1 MAGANREEIFDVSAE
16 QYYRAVTDFENYPE
30 LLPEVSSIEILEK
43 SDTTTLVQ
51 YSVQIVKQI
60 SYTLKMTHTFPTQ
73 VEWHLDSGSLFK
85 ANNGSWTIEPLG
97 DNQCKVTYDLD
108 IALKVFAPKTI
119 TKKLVAVN
127 LPRMMKTFYEHAKTL

>member
-16 QYYRAVTDFENYPE
+16 QYYKAVTDFENYPE

-43 SDTTTLVQ
+43 SDTSTLVQ

-60 SYTLKMTHTFPTQ
+60 SYTLKMTHTFPTE
-73 VEWHLDSGSLFK
+73 VKWHLDSGSLFK

>member
-16 QYYRAVTDFENYPE
+16 QYYKAVTDFENYPE
-30 LLPEVSSIEILEK
+30 LLPEVSAIEILEK

>member
-16 QYYRAVTDFENYPE
+16 QYYRAVTGFENYPE

>member
-16 QYYRAVTDFENYPE
+16 QYYKAITDFENYPD

-43 SDTTTLVQ
+43 SDNATLVE

-60 SYTLKMTHTFPTQ
+60 SYTLKMTHTFPTH

-85 ANNGSWTIEPLG
+85 TNSGSWTIEPIS
-97 DNQCKVTYDLD
+97 DKQCKVTYDLD